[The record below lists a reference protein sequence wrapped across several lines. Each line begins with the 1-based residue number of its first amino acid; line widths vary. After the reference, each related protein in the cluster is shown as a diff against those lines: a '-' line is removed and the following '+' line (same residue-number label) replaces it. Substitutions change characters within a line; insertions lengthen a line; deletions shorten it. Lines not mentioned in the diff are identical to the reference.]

1 MFNGLSLA
9 FIPWKVRS
17 VTKREGSSP
26 IIFQDE
32 FAGNKELSEVIKY
45 MLIWKAA
52 DRKIVKLE
60 IRRRHY

>member
-17 VTKREGSSP
+17 VTKKGNSNP

-45 MLIWKAA
+45 MLGYKSA
-52 DRKIVKLE
+52 DRSIMSME
-60 IRRRHY
+60 IRRRSY